1 MYITDQDSLE
11 LFAKEARGCRVLA
24 IDTEFLREKTYY
36 PKLCLLQLSA
46 DDKVAV
52 VDPFSIVTFDP
63 LKPLFEDEATVKL
76 FHAGGQDLEIIYH
89 EMGILPKPI
98 FDTQIAAALLGHTQQ
113 IGLASL
119 IHAELGVQ
127 LKKIDSFTDWSQR
140 PLSDSQLQYAAE
152 DVIYL
157 PQLYDKMVAKLKEKG
172 RLEWLANDFEELSDP
187 AHYAVDERER
197 YKRLK
202 RVTSLSRRQLAAA
215 REVASWRELTAQ
227 KRNLP
232 RKWVLTDEQIVEACK
247 REPRSLNDLY
257 MVRGVR
263 EKLPVKDARAVL
275 SLMVSALDSPP
286 DAWPEPDKPSKSE
299 RNVDFQLDLM
309 MALVRLRSKES
320 GIAIPT
326 LAAHDDMVK
335 LARGYRENV
344 ELLRGWRKAIVG
356 DELVELLEGR
366 IRLSLDDGALVVEKL
381 DASVK

>member
-63 LKPLFEDEATVKL
+63 LKPLFEDEAAVKL

-344 ELLRGWRKAIVG
+344 ELLRGWRRAIVG

>member
-63 LKPLFEDEATVKL
+63 LKPLFEDETTVKL

-172 RLEWLANDFEELSDP
+172 RLDWLANDFEELSDP

-215 REVASWRELTAQ
+215 REVASWRELTAR

>member
-52 VDPFSIVTFDP
+52 VDPFSIVSFDP
-63 LKPLFEDEATVKL
+63 LKPLFEDEAMVKL

-157 PQLYDKMVAKLKEKG
+157 PQLYGKMVAKLKEKG
-172 RLEWLANDFEELSDP
+172 RFEWLANDFEELSDP

-247 REPRSLNDLY
+247 REPRSLNELY

-335 LARGYRENV
+335 LARGYRDNV

-366 IRLSLDDGALVVEKL
+366 IRLSLDDGTLVVEKL

>member
-1 MYITDQDSLE
+1 M
-11 LFAKEARGCRVLA
+11 
-24 IDTEFLREKTYY
+24 
-36 PKLCLLQLSA
+36 
-46 DDKVAV
+46 
-52 VDPFSIVTFDP
+52 
-63 LKPLFEDEATVKL
+63 
-76 FHAGGQDLEIIYH
+76 
-89 EMGILPKPI
+89 
-98 FDTQIAAALLGHTQQ
+98 
-113 IGLASL
+113 
-119 IHAELGVQ
+119 
-127 LKKIDSFTDWSQR
+127 
-140 PLSDSQLQYAAE
+140 
-152 DVIYL
+152 
-157 PQLYDKMVAKLKEKG
+157 
-172 RLEWLANDFEELSDP
+172 EWLANDFEELSDP